1 MTRAPVSAAP
11 IPAAPIPAAP
21 IPAAPITAWPIPAW
35 PITDATSAYG
45 AIRGTGRIVFAG
57 AARTAPTTVSHAP
70 FELAPREMT
79 G

>member
-1 MTRAPVSAAP
+1 MRRATVSAAP
-11 IPAAPIPAAP
+11 IPTAPIP
-21 IPAAPITAWPIPAW
+21 AWPIPAW
-35 PITDATSAYG
+35 PITGATSSYG

-57 AARTAPTTVSHAP
+57 VARTAPTTVSHAP

>member
-21 IPAAPITAWPIPAW
+21 ITAWPI
-35 PITDATSAYG
+35 TGATSSYG

-57 AARTAPTTVSHAP
+57 VARTAPTMVSHAP

>member
-11 IPAAPIPAAP
+11 IPAAPIPAWP
-21 IPAAPITAWPIPAW
+21 IPVWPITAWPITGAP
-35 PITDATSAYG
+35 SAYG
-45 AIRGTGRIVFAG
+45 AIRGMGRIVFAG
-57 AARTAPTTVSHAP
+57 VARTAPTTVSHAP

>member
-1 MTRAPVSAAP
+1 MTRATVSAAP
-11 IPAAPIPAAP
+11 IPTAPIP
-21 IPAAPITAWPIPAW
+21 AWPIPAW
-35 PITDATSAYG
+35 PITGATSSYG

-57 AARTAPTTVSHAP
+57 VARTAPTTVSHAP